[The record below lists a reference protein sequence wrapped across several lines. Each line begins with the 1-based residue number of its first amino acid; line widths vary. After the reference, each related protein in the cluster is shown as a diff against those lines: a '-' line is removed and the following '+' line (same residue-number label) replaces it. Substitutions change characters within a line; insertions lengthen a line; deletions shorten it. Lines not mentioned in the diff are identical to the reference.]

1 MTPLSQLRKLI
12 RQHGSPAKA
21 ARALGVSRQYL
32 YEVTSGKVKSPR
44 LLASKLGMKLEW
56 VRK

>member
-21 ARALGVSRQYL
+21 AAAIGVSRQYVNA
-32 YEVTSGKVKSPR
+32 VTSGKVKSPT
-44 LLASKLGMKLEW
+44 LLARKLGMKLEW
-56 VRK
+56 VKK